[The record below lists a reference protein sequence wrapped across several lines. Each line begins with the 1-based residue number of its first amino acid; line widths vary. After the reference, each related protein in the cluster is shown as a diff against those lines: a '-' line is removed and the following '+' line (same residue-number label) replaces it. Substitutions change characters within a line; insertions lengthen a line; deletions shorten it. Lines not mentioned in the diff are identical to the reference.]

1 MKILLL
7 DQYSQVQEALKEF
20 LELQGHEVI
29 CIDNPV
35 SAYSICTTLDAQLL
49 ISEYFSDDKN
59 YVKLFELINEKKNPT
74 KIIILTSIPYTFRE
88 ISKLEK
94 IQIEDIMIKP
104 IDPKIILE
112 VIQELE
118 TRNVLKIKN

>member
-1 MKILLL
+1 
-7 DQYSQVQEALKEF
+7 
-20 LELQGHEVI
+20 
-29 CIDNPV
+29 
-35 SAYSICTTLDAQLL
+35 LDAQLL